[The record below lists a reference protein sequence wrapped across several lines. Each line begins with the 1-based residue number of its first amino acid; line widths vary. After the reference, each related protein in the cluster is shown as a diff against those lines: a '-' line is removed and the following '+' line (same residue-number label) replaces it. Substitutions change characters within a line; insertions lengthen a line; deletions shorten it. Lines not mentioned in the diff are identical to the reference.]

1 MKIMEISF
9 KRKTI
14 TTVASLTIALVLA
27 SRAAGPSPAD
37 VGDAETFGHSA
48 LYMGA
53 ASGFVTLSTD
63 PCPAPTPTPSPVPN
77 GDSFCFQLNSAP
89 ALTTYTASDVARI
102 RLPAKAT
109 RNVIYPAL
117 NMFVGYQLENSTGV
131 DQPQGLFQFTASLD
145 IESTALLDP
154 SIIDPNTGL
163 PANGRLTT
171 VFTYSYRDD
180 RRMDVNDR
188 QRMRE
193 DLLRT
198 GNTGLTRAFFR
209 DSEGLTDAQV
219 DNLFK
224 SAITIR
230 MNVTGAAKLC
240 TDGSITANMRL
251 FGD

>member
-1 MKIMEISF
+1 MKTKQFSILAAIIS
-9 KRKTI
+9 T
-14 TTVASLTIALVLA
+14 LA
-27 SRAAGPSPAD
+27 MLSELRAAPPSPGD

-53 ASGFVTLSTD
+53 ASGFVTLQTD

-77 GDSFCFQLNSAP
+77 GDSFCFQLNPAP
-89 ALTTYTASDVARI
+89 APTTFTASDVARI

-109 RNVIYPAL
+109 RNVIYPVL
-117 NMFVGYQLENSTGV
+117 NMFIGYQLENTTGV
-131 DQPQGLFQFTASLD
+131 DQPQGLFQFNATVD
-145 IESTALLDP
+145 IESDALLDP

-163 PANGRLTT
+163 PANGRLTS
-171 VFTYSYRDD
+171 VFVYPYRDD

-193 DLLRT
+193 DLVRT

-209 DSEGLTDAQV
+209 DSEGLTSAQV

-224 SAITIR
+224 SAITMR
-230 MNVTGAAKLC
+230 MNVTGSAKLC